1 MCVFNTGSGCLS
13 STCASGQVVKAL
25 SLADTGDMIRIRF
38 FIKEELVMAQTTD
51 GCASV
56 RERTLLLERCVFACL
71 FPELTNC
78 TKVNSGAPAPIV
90 ALAPT
95 HTHTPFP

>member
-1 MCVFNTGSGCLS
+1 MLVIYLRQWPSCE
-13 STCASGQVVKAL
+13 STVTFRHGRH
-25 SLADTGDMIRIRF
+25 DTHSF
-38 FIKEELVMAQTTD
+38 SKKEELVMTQTTD

-90 ALAPT
+90 VLAPT